1 MRDLKECQ
9 AAVFRRSEIRIKER
23 KKRRNRILMTCI
35 PMVLGITVITAVLW
49 SKTPTGPNSKETEAE
64 AWCVGNSPRVWQEIL
79 VSGQGKHL
87 TYKNEETLQI
97 VGFLDACTAEK
108 PIKAPEN
115 SPLDP
120 ESGKDCQ
127 MIPENAPEAPGD
139 DKAPSAGGGE
149 TTETENK
156 HSVSQGVLDDYLVH
170 ADEGFTIT
178 INERQQYC
186 LSGNLLADRTNNKTY
201 VLTPEQ
207 ADRLRELLGVSGS

>member
-9 AAVFRRSEIRIKER
+9 AAVFRRSEIRIKAR

-64 AWCVGNSPRVWQEIL
+64 AWCVENSPHVWQEIL

-139 DKAPSAGGGE
+139 NRAPSSGTGDP
-149 TTETENK
+149 TTETYNK
-156 HSVSQGVLDDYLVH
+156 YSATGGLLDDCLVH

-178 INERQQYC
+178 
-186 LSGNLLADRTNNKTY
+186 
-201 VLTPEQ
+201 
-207 ADRLRELLGVSGS
+207 

>member
-64 AWCVGNSPRVWQEIL
+64 AWCVEHSPYVWQEIL

-115 SPLDP
+115 SPL

-127 MIPENAPEAPGD
+127 MIPENAPEAPED
-139 DKAPSAGGGE
+139 NRAPSSGTGDP
-149 TTETENK
+149 TTETYNK
-156 HSVSQGVLDDYLVH
+156 YSATGGLLDDCLVH

-178 INERQQYC
+178 INEHQQYC

-201 VLTPEQ
+201 VLTSEQ